1 MDSSNENTTPLVR
14 IFTEYFEKQKTISCV
29 LFLKDNGITPEMSE
43 EAKLKAKY
51 GGALPRQQK
60 LLTRKLITK
69 VKTCFFNLYFKEYLR
84 LIC

>member
-1 MDSSNENTTPLVR
+1 V
-14 IFTEYFEKQKTISCV
+14 CV

-69 VKTCFFNLYFKEYLR
+69 VKTLFQKNIFD
-84 LIC
+84 

>member
-14 IFTEYFEKQKTISCV
+14 ILTEYFEKKTHLVCV

-69 VKTCFFNLYFKEYLR
+69 VKTLFQKNIFD
-84 LIC
+84 